1 MVPIYLSNNEFD
13 LITQNQELIK
23 TFLLKINKTL
33 IKDKLEASLLL
44 NDLLINFPTEK
55 IVQILK
61 PISESLIELEMFLNN
76 SLQIETKTFD
86 LYKNFT
92 NIKLGNFI
100 KETHVLNRNINY
112 LLKVLNNGAEVANI
126 DIVDYKIEDDNFTS
140 NVLLFNNLNLLLIRT
155 EEGDKI
161 RKLNLN
167 NKESFLLFFRILLET
182 TILYTKH
189 LVTNN
194 TNFKN
199 RTLNLFLYS
208 LFKTKTLLK

>member
-1 MVPIYLSNNEFD
+1 MVPIYLNNNEFD

-61 PISESLIELEMFLNN
+61 PISESLIELEMFLND

-86 LYKNFT
+86 LYKNFV
-92 NIKLGNFI
+92 NIKLAKSI
-100 KETHVLNRNINY
+100 KETHILNKNINY
-112 LLKVLNNGAEVANI
+112 LLKVINNGAEVANV

-140 NVLLFNNLNLLLIRT
+140 NVLLFNNLNLLLIKT

-189 LVTNN
+189 LVINDN
-194 TNFKN
+194 NFKN

-208 LFKTKTLLK
+208 LFKTKTILK

>member
-61 PISESLIELEMFLNN
+61 PISESLIELEMFLND

-86 LYKNFT
+86 LYKNFV
-92 NIKLGNFI
+92 NIKLEKSI
-100 KETHVLNRNINY
+100 KETHVLNKNINY

-189 LVTNN
+189 LVINDN
-194 TNFKN
+194 NFKN